1 MAKSELLNVNK
12 KSCNGS
18 FRTFDVVFNTAF
30 FYQYDIGV

>member
-1 MAKSELLNVNK
+1 MAKSELLNVNSK

-18 FRTFDVVFNTAF
+18 FRTFDVVFAQH